1 MPGARLLTRPFV
13 FCSLANLFQ
22 ALSFNLFLHLPGF
35 LNELGADDLEIGL
48 LFGVTAAAAIAV
60 RPPIGLVMDLRGRRP
75 VILVGLLVNCAA
87 CGLYVTVREIG
98 PWIYALRVLH
108 GLGEAL
114 LFTALFTLAAD
125 LVPAARRTE
134 GLALFG
140 VSGVLPIALGGAL
153 GDVILAHADYR
164 ALFWTAFGFAALALL
179 LAFPLRDATREGGER
194 APSRGFLAALG
205 QRDLLPLW
213 WVGFVF
219 SLALA
224 AGFAFLKRFVDDT
237 GLGSVGGFFGAYA
250 AVAVAV
256 RAAGGRLPDRVGPKR
271 VLFPALAALA
281 AGFLVL
287 AGAESARD
295 VLLAGL
301 LCGAGHGYTFPIL
314 FGLVVTRAGE
324 ADRGS
329 AMAIFTALFDIG
341 VVLGGP
347 AFGAIS
353 RSAGFPAMYASAAA
367 SLALGT
373 LVFALWD
380 RRNRG

>member
-1 MPGARLLTRPFV
+1 V
-13 FCSLANLFQ
+13 S
-22 ALSFNLFLHLPGF
+22 
-35 LNELGADDLEIGL
+35 
-48 LFGVTAAAAIAV
+48 
-60 RPPIGLVMDLRGRRP
+60 
-75 VILVGLLVNCAA
+75 
-87 CGLYVTVREIG
+87 EIG

-125 LVPAARRTE
+125 LVPVARRTE

-140 VSGVLPIALGGAL
+140 VSGMLPIALGGAI
-153 GDVILAHADYR
+153 GDVVLAHADYR

-179 LAFPLRDATREGGER
+179 LAFPLRDAPREGGARE
-194 APSRGFLAALG
+194 PSRGFLAALG
-205 QRDLLPLW
+205 QPDLLPLW

-250 AVAVAV
+250 SVAIVV
-256 RAAGGRLPDRVGPKR
+256 RAAGGRLPDLVGPKR

-287 AGAESARD
+287 AGAHSARD

-329 AMAIFTALFDIG
+329 AMAIFTALFDLG

-353 RSAGFPAMYASAAA
+353 RSAGFPAMYASAAT

-373 LVFALWD
+373 LVYALWD